1 MKYHF
6 RPYKA
11 LLLIIDSII
20 LFLSFQIPYYLKFKS
35 FLQGEELNLFIIYI
49 IICLIIFYLLDLYNP
64 WSHFSKFPI
73 HYRSLLGVFIII
85 ILYLIFSFVFL
96 NKKNILFESRM
107 IFLTSM
113 IIITP
118 TFFLA
123 RYYFYLLLE
132 PDRLKIRLLIIT
144 NLEYALEFQKEID
157 RRGGKWEIFYLLDKD
172 SIKKAKNI
180 NYLNILGEID
190 TELDKVVK
198 ENWTGIVLAVK
209 SIKKEH
215 INTLIEIKRN
225 GIPVYDLVYFYE
237 YYFFKIP
244 LYFIDDSWL
253 LFSRGFMLIE
263 STLIIRIKYL
273 MDKILALLLLIIFS
287 PIMVLIVI
295 AIYIDNG
302 FPILFRQERLGKDK
316 KPFIAY
322 KFRTMIKDADKYDPY
337 TQEKD
342 PRIIRIGHFL
352 RKSRLDELPQLFN
365 VLKGEMSLIGPRA
378 EWTKLTKIYE
388 NEIKYYHIRHLVKP
402 GLTGWAQIM
411 YPYGASI
418 EDTIQKLEYDLYYI
432 KNYSF
437 LLDFSIIIKTFRIM
451 FFGRGR

>member
-1 MKYHF
+1 
-6 RPYKA
+6 
-11 LLLIIDSII
+11 
-20 LFLSFQIPYYLKFKS
+20 
-35 FLQGEELNLFIIYI
+35 
-49 IICLIIFYLLDLYNP
+49 
-64 WSHFSKFPI
+64 
-73 HYRSLLGVFIII
+73 
-85 ILYLIFSFVFL
+85 
-96 NKKNILFESRM
+96 
-107 IFLTSM
+107 M

-244 LYFIDDSWL
+244 LYFIDDSWFL
-253 LFSRGFMLIE
+253 LSKGFMLIE

-287 PIMVLIVI
+287 PIMVLIAI
-295 AIYIDNG
+295 AIYIDDG

-322 KFRTMIKDADKYDPY
+322 KFRTMIKDADKYNPL
-337 TQEKD
+337 TKEKD

-378 EWTKLTKIYE
+378 ESTKVTKIYE
-388 NEIKYYHIRHLVKP
+388 NEIKYYHIRHLVKT

-411 YPYGASI
+411 YPYGESI
-418 EDTIQKLEYDLYYI
+418 EDEIQKLEYDLYYI